1 MRYRSWKTTAVSST
15 LTWTRKSCISVLTEA
30 WKSCGGPSGQ
40 MIFTSCLHT
49 WPCST
54 GLRRP
59 SSHPTTM
66 TCQDLCCRPIG
77 RAALCDL
84 NIILV
89 PLDFHFII
97 ETTIG
102 TAQMV
107 LGAGGGYAHPSRFAL
122 GPGKTR
128 RTSTW
133 CLCGASG
140 SLDIF
145 WPTTAW
151 IIQSR
156 WYPKSWATGVWVYGR
171 QALQSLR
178 TSSMTLSTSP
188 AELRGEKICRGRRHM
203 SIVFWGWQ
211 LFVLTA
217 QWWQFAG
224 IICCVR
230 PRDVLQ
236 AHDRKCDEAHHT
248 WQTSWPRFP
257 SKWYVDPKILVRF
270 LFPCTSRQQLLS
282 ASGRIDD
289 QDDQKRKREEKTK
302 GKKGKKRKKTKKKN
316 RKRKEKKRKKKEKK
330 EKKEEK
336 TGKKRGKKEKTG
348 KKKRKK
354 RKKKEKKGKKRK
366 KRKKRNKKHNTWVK
380 LLRS

>member
-133 CLCGASG
+133 CLMFVWCERLLRHLLTHNGLNHPKPLISQILG
-140 SLDIF
+140 DWSL
-145 WPTTAW
+145 
-151 IIQSR
+151 
-156 WYPKSWATGVWVYGR
+156 
-171 QALQSLR
+171 SLR
-178 TSSMTLSTSP
+178 KASAPVTSNLINDLEHITRRIERREDLPWSKAHVHRLLRMAAFCPHGAVVAVCWHYLLREAQRRSASTWQKMWWSTSHL
-188 AELRGEKICRGRRHM
+188 ADELAKI
-203 SIVFWGWQ
+203 SQ
-211 LFVLTA
+211 
-217 QWWQFAG
+217 
-224 IICCVR
+224 
-230 PRDVLQ
+230 
-236 AHDRKCDEAHHT
+236 
-248 WQTSWPRFP
+248 
-257 SKWYVDPKILVRF
+257 
-270 LFPCTSRQQLLS
+270 
-282 ASGRIDD
+282 
-289 QDDQKRKREEKTK
+289 
-302 GKKGKKRKKTKKKN
+302 
-316 RKRKEKKRKKKEKK
+316 
-330 EKKEEK
+330 
-336 TGKKRGKKEKTG
+336 
-348 KKKRKK
+348 
-354 RKKKEKKGKKRK
+354 
-366 KRKKRNKKHNTWVK
+366 
-380 LLRS
+380 